1 MKKTIIL
8 CDKCKKEIEETDI
21 MQIGEMDFCHACTSD
36 LFFIIQ
42 NWVKSEKEESVVK
55 PANVEEDFLTEEKY
69 PAKKKKKAEDTEHEE
84 EPKKKI
90 DWDKA
95 CALKK
100 AGWSNREIAEECKI
114 KLSTLSVE
122 IYRHLKL
129 YEARLAEEQ
138 RQKKSEASN
147 PWA

>member
-8 CDKCKKEIEETDI
+8 CDKCKKEIEETDV
-21 MQIGEMDFCHACTSD
+21 MQINGMDFCPKCTSD
-36 LFFIIQ
+36 LFLIIQ
-42 NWVKSEKEESVVK
+42 NWVNPKKEEPVEE
-55 PANVEEDFLTEEKY
+55 PANVEEDFLAEEKY
-69 PAKKKKKAEDTEHEE
+69 PAKKKKSVDKKENTEQE
-84 EPKKKI
+84 EPKRKI

-114 KLSTLSVE
+114 KLSTLSVD

-129 YEARLAEEQ
+129 YDERKAKEEALAK
-138 RQKKSEASN
+138 QKILEV
-147 PWA
+147 